1 MMTAEERA
9 RAALLAMQMLGGP
22 DLRDSIGSE
31 MAVLTAALTASIFN
45 AVAAERERCAI
56 IAEIA
61 ATHALGDPCR
71 IIAQRIRIDPLKG
84 E

>member
-31 MAVLTAALTASIFN
+31 MAALTASIFN